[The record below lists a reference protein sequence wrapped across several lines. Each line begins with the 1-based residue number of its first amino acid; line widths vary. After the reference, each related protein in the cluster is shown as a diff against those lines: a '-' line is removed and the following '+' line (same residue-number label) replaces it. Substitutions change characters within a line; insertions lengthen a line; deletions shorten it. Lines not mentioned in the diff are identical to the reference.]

1 MNTRMYRLPIGVDC
15 SSNQGKVR
23 ISGPCGIVIFNSS
36 SKLYRKGN
44 ILFFLPDLTQ
54 YHSSIFTQAVLGVI
68 LGYTIELNLKGI
80 GYRVSKEKG
89 KLIFYL
95 GYSHSIILEI
105 PKEITVKFDKKIFS
119 LMSAN
124 YGLLQNFATIIRT
137 YRLPDSYKGAG
148 ILYDNEIVICKQGK
162 KN

>member
-1 MNTRMYRLPIGVDC
+1 MLHPRPPQSL
-15 SSNQGKVR
+15 S
-23 ISGPCGIVIFNSS
+23 
-36 SKLYRKGN
+36 
-44 ILFFLPDLTQ
+44 
-54 YHSSIFTQAVLGVI
+54 
-68 LGYTIELNLKGI
+68 I

-89 KLIFYL
+89 KLIFHL

-124 YGLLQNFATIIRT
+124 YGLLQNFATIIRS

-148 ILYDNEIVICKQGK
+148 VLYDNEIIVKYRSNYYRLYEVVVSRCSFCRWCYILR
-162 KN
+162 